1 MLNGIVD
8 LKSQRAE
15 SMGNVLELWI
25 MWKRSKV
32 LKTASRGATPHLDV
46 PGLPF
51 MEQHLNVYSSRIVNP
66 LMSPERIV
74 SQGKGDVL
82 MSFHKV
88 ETIKQCNCI

>member
-1 MLNGIVD
+1 MLNQIVD
-8 LKSQRAE
+8 PKSQLAE

-32 LKTASRGATPHLDV
+32 LKNASRSATSHLDV
-46 PGLPF
+46 PGLPI

-82 MSFHKV
+82 MSLHKV
-88 ETIKQCNCI
+88 ETIKQCTCI

>member
-8 LKSQRAE
+8 LKSQLAE
-15 SMGNVLELWI
+15 STGNVLELWI

-32 LKTASRGATPHLDV
+32 LKTASRSATPHLDV

-51 MEQHLNVYSSRIVNP
+51 MEQHLNVSCLRIVNP
-66 LMSPERIV
+66 LMSPEKIAF
-74 SQGKGDVL
+74 QGRGDAL

-88 ETIKQCNCI
+88 ETIKH